1 MIMESQEAHTTAT
14 ASLRSV
20 PLVRPATDADVLAI
34 AGIVNE
40 HSRQGHLLPRSTENI
55 RTSLPNWLVAELD
68 GAVVGIGSLVEMS
81 QTLVEVRSLAVL
93 PAYRS
98 YGVGGLLVR
107 GLVEQARARG
117 IPTVFALTRVVPFFE
132 RLGFVVTDTARFPE
146 KVWKDCVICPLQQ
159 CCDETAVVLELGRET
174 RRKGDKETL

>member
-1 MIMESQEAHTTAT
+1 MTSQVHESHMRIALSQPNEPT
-14 ASLRSV
+14 
-20 PLVRPATDADVLAI
+20 VRPATDADVQAI
-34 AGIVNE
+34 ADIVNE
-40 HSRQGHLLPRSTENI
+40 HARQGHLLPRSAENI

-68 GAVVGIGSLVEMS
+68 GVVVGIGSLVEMS
-81 QTLVEVRSLAVL
+81 KTLVEVRSLAVL

-132 RLGFVVTDTARFPE
+132 RLGFVVTDKERFPE
-146 KVWKDCVICPLQQ
+146 KVWKDCV
-159 CCDETAVVLELGRET
+159 V
-174 RRKGDKETL
+174 